1 VKEGSE
7 GSEGRKVNE
16 GSEGKIVHI
25 VPLLLYTV
33 TDDDPDNTDDTDDT
47 DTAHQKT
54 DDAKRQEDEMDIA
67 MKMSLRLPKTSICFM
82 DLTEKASARDEQKPA
97 CQKTDDTDATRQE
110 N

>member
-1 VKEGSE
+1 MKEGSE

-67 MKMSLRLPKTSICFM
+67 MKNVFAPTENKHLLYGLDREGLRS
-82 DLTEKASARDEQKPA
+82 
-97 CQKTDDTDATRQE
+97 
-110 N
+110 